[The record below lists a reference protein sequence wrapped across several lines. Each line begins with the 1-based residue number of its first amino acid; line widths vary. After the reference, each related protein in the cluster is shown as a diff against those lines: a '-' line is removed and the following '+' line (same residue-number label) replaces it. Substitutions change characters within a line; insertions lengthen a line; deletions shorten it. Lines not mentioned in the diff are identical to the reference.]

1 MRQLGGAAGNVNLIT
16 DVQIPI
22 RQMDDGDAYPVE
34 IIRHDA
40 DLFFNGTALGLQARE
55 DTNAPAGLWRG
66 RKVVRHAAPGGMI
79 RLPEKPEGSDDS
91 NR

>member
-1 MRQLGGAAGNVNLIT
+1 MDLIT

-40 DLFFNGTALGLQARE
+40 DLLFHGIPLPLQERE
-55 DTNAPAGLWRG
+55 DTNAPAGL
-66 RKVVRHAAPGGMI
+66 
-79 RLPEKPEGSDDS
+79 
-91 NR
+91 

>member
-1 MRQLGGAAGNVNLIT
+1 LRKLGGAARNVDLIT

-40 DLFFNGTALGLQARE
+40 DLLFHGIALPLQERE
-55 DTNAPAGLWRG
+55 DTNAPAGL
-66 RKVVRHAAPGGMI
+66 
-79 RLPEKPEGSDDS
+79 
-91 NR
+91 